1 MKHKIV
7 VQTSVPIVGILG
19 IGFSFGVSLVDVGVG
34 IVLFQIP
41 CFLIGYWYSL
51 RQDEKLPADSCL
63 GVRVGTRQG

>member
-19 IGFSFGVSLVDVGVG
+19 IGFSFGDSLVDVGVG

-41 CFLIGYWYSL
+41 RFLIGYWYL
-51 RQDEKLPADSCL
+51 QRQDEKLPADSCL
-63 GVRVGTRQG
+63 GARVGTRQG